1 MGCDYREGEGP
12 RKTEAATSG
21 VDGDGGAE
29 STMQGGC
36 VRSCDAM
43 LPTTTNCE
51 RPLLS
56 ALRVQL
62 QTGSSR
68 DEPID
73 KTFLSSSIAQRDL
86 DLLCGSHERRSRR
99 LRCRSDRDGFAAPTM
114 CDGIVPRS
122 SAAAMTS
129 AGRSI
134 WAPSGYAYASSG
146 EYAGGSTLS
155 ASRCAGDELWET

>member
-1 MGCDYREGEGP
+1 M
-12 RKTEAATSG
+12 EAATSAG
-21 VDGDGGAE
+21 EWGWGCGEYNAGAYE
-29 STMQGGC
+29 
-36 VRSCDAM
+36 CDAM
-43 LPTTTNCE
+43 LPTTTINCE

-62 QTGSSR
+62 QTGSSC

-73 KTFLSSSIAQRDL
+73 KTFLSSSIARRDFL
-86 DLLCGSHERRSRR
+86 DMHPTHERRSRR

-114 CDGIVPRS
+114 CEGIVPRS

-134 WAPSGYAYASSG
+134 CAPSG
-146 EYAGGSTLS
+146 
-155 ASRCAGDELWET
+155 